1 MTRFK
6 GFGEKAIPFLK
17 ALEFHMDRDWFKE
30 NQKLFD
36 SELKDPMGDLV
47 EDLSERF
54 QAAGLGLQG
63 NRKDS
68 LFRIHRDVRF
78 SKDKRP
84 YKLHVSAILSPTG
97 KRTTAG
103 VFYVQVGLEG
113 CFAGVA
119 WYMPE
124 PPLLEALRRAVVTR
138 PSDFRAMVAALKK
151 HGIAISDEDRL
162 KRPPRGYG
170 DVSEPD
176 LAEAVRNKHFF
187 VNLNVPVARVTSAG
201 LADDL
206 FDFTVK
212 AKPLL
217 DWGRGVEKGAGIHQ
231 AD

>member
-1 MTRFK
+1 MASFH
-6 GFGEKAIPFLK
+6 GFGEKALAFLK

-30 NQKLFD
+30 NQALFE
-36 SELKDPMGDLV
+36 SELKEPMGDLV
-47 EDLSERF
+47 EDLSDRF
-54 QAAGLGLQG
+54 TAAGLGLRG

-103 VFYVQVGLEG
+103 VFYVQVGLDG
-113 CFAGVA
+113 CFAGIA

-124 PPLLEALRRAVVTR
+124 PALLDTLRRAVVAR
-138 PSDFRAMVAALKK
+138 PSDFRAMVAALET
-151 HGIAISDEDRL
+151 GGLALSDEDRL
-162 KRPPRGYG
+162 SRPPRGYG
-170 DVSEPD
+170 DVIEPD
-176 LAEAVRNKHFF
+176 LASAVRNKHFF
-187 VNLNVPVARVTSAG
+187 VNLTIPAARVTSPG

-206 FDFTVK
+206 FAFALK

-217 DWGRGVEKGAGIHQ
+217 DWGRAAAGFHQ
-231 AD
+231 PD

>member
-206 FDFTVK
+206 FDFTMK

>member
-1 MTRFK
+1 MGKFN
-6 GFGEKAIPFLK
+6 GFGEKALPFLK
-17 ALEFHMDRDWFKE
+17 ALEFHMNRDWFKE
-30 NQKLFD
+30 NQGLYE
-36 SELKDPMGDLV
+36 SELKEPMGELV
-47 EDLSERF
+47 EDLSARF
-54 QAAGLGLQG
+54 TDAGLRLQG

-124 PPLLEALRRAVVTR
+124 PPLLETLRRAVVSR
-138 PSDFRAMVAALKK
+138 PSDYRAMTAALKK
-151 HGIAISDEDRL
+151 EGLALSDEDRL
-162 KRPPRGYG
+162 TRPPRGYG
-170 DVSEPD
+170 DVAEPD

-187 VNLNVPVARVTSAG
+187 VNLTLPADRATSPK

-206 FDFTVK
+206 FVFALK

-217 DWGRGVEKGAGIHQ
+217 DWGRAATGYHQ
-231 AD
+231 QD